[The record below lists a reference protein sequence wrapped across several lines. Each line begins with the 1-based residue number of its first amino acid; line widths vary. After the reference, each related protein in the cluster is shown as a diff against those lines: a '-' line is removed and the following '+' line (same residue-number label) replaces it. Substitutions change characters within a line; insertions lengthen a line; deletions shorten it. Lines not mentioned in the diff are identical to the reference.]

1 MMWWHQCDRMG
12 MDPGMI
18 KTLLEAVVQAQV
30 PTAEANLAVHRA
42 HIRELFEE

>member
-12 MDPGMI
+12 MDPGI

-30 PTAEANLAVHRA
+30 PTAEANLTVLRA
-42 HIRELFEE
+42 HIKELFEE